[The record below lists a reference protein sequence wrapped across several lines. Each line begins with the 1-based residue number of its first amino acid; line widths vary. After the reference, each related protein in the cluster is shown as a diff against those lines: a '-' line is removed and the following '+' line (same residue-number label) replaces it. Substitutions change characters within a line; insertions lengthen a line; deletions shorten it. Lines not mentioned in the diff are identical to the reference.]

1 MNEAL
6 NAYLA
11 EKKEWF
17 DDQLAKLFDHASIT
31 PKLKNSMLYSI
42 KAGGKRI
49 RPILLFATL
58 HSFGRDEK
66 LGLKTALGLEMIH
79 TYSLIHDDLPAM
91 DNDTL
96 RRGQPT
102 NHVVYGDGTAV
113 LAGDGLLTAAFQMVA
128 DDQRLDAAVRVALI
142 GMLAKAAG
150 PEGMVGGQEDDLE
163 AEGKLLHL
171 EELMSIH
178 KRKTGAL
185 IRFPVEAAAIIAE
198 ATELQTEAL
207 IRYSEHL
214 GLAFQIGDDILDVVG
229 DEEALGKTI
238 GSDLAN
244 KKNTYVSLLR
254 VDGAKE
260 KLAQEVKQAL
270 ANLKELGFEDGL
282 LGDLARYLEKRTH

>member
-1 MNEAL
+1 MSEAL

-17 DDQLAKLFDHASIT
+17 DDQLPKLFKHLSIT
-31 PKLKNSMLYSI
+31 QKLKNAMLYSI

-66 LGLKTALGLEMIH
+66 IGLKTALGLEMIH

-102 NHVVYGDGTAV
+102 NHVVYGDGTAI
-113 LAGDGLLTAAFQMVA
+113 LAGDGLLTAAFQMIA
-128 DDQRLDAAVRVALI
+128 DDQSLDAAVRVALI
-142 GMLAKAAG
+142 GRLAKAAG

-163 AEGKLLHL
+163 AEGEALHL

-185 IRFPVEAAAIIAE
+185 IRFPVEAAAVIAE
-198 ATELQTEAL
+198 ATEVQTEAL

-214 GLAFQIGDDILDVVG
+214 GLAFQIGDDILDVIG
-229 DEEALGKTI
+229 NEQALGKTI

-244 KKNTYVSLLR
+244 NKNTYVSLLR

-260 KLAQEVKQAL
+260 KLAQEVEQAL

>member
-1 MNEAL
+1 
-6 NAYLA
+6 
-11 EKKEWF
+11 
-17 DDQLAKLFDHASIT
+17 
-31 PKLKNSMLYSI
+31 
-42 KAGGKRI
+42 
-49 RPILLFATL
+49 
-58 HSFGRDEK
+58 
-66 LGLKTALGLEMIH
+66 
-79 TYSLIHDDLPAM
+79 
-91 DNDTL
+91 
-96 RRGQPT
+96 
-102 NHVVYGDGTAV
+102 
-113 LAGDGLLTAAFQMVA
+113 
-128 DDQRLDAAVRVALI
+128 
-142 GMLAKAAG
+142 
-150 PEGMVGGQEDDLE
+150 MVGGQEDDLE

>member
-1 MNEAL
+1 MSEAL

-17 DDQLAKLFDHASIT
+17 DDQLPKLFKHLSIT
-31 PKLKNSMLYSI
+31 QKLKNAMLYSI

-66 LGLKTALGLEMIH
+66 IGLKTALGLEMIH

-102 NHVVYGDGTAV
+102 NHVVYGDGTAI
-113 LAGDGLLTAAFQMVA
+113 LAGDGLLTAAFQMIA
-128 DDQRLDAAVRVALI
+128 DDQSLDAAVRVALI
-142 GMLAKAAG
+142 GRLAKAAG

-163 AEGKLLHL
+163 AEGKVLHL

-185 IRFPVEAAAIIAE
+185 IRFPVEAAAVIAE
-198 ATELQTEAL
+198 ATEVQTEAL

-214 GLAFQIGDDILDVVG
+214 GLAFQIGDDILDVIG
-229 DEEALGKTI
+229 NEQALGKTI

-244 KKNTYVSLLR
+244 NKNTYVSLLR

-260 KLAQEVKQAL
+260 KLAQEVEQAL

>member
-17 DDQLAKLFDHASIT
+17 DDQLPKLFDHASIT

-142 GMLAKAAG
+142 GMLARAAG